1 MNLVLDASAGFELL
15 VNSDLGAAIQQKLPS
30 GATWWVP
37 EHYFIETASVLRR
50 AELAGELTAGETVDA
65 FQRLRR
71 SRLARAAV
79 RPLLPAA
86 WARRGN
92 LTIADAL
99 YVVLAE
105 ELDATLVTGDLRL
118 AAAPGLSVEVITP

>member
-15 VNSDLGAAIQQKLPS
+15 VNSELGEELQRKLPR
-30 GATWWVP
+30 GVNWWVP
-37 EHYFIETASVLRR
+37 EHYYVETASVLRR
-50 AELAGELTAGETVDA
+50 AEMTRALTAAETLDA
-65 FQRLRR
+65 FDRLRR
-71 SRLARAAV
+71 SRLSRVAV

-86 WARRGN
+86 WRKRGN
-92 LTIADAL
+92 LTVADAL

-118 AAAPGLSVEVITP
+118 ANAVAGNVPTITP